1 MDSLAMLDSPLTLQ
15 QLTSVGRDVTA
26 PLLVR
31 PEKMFSN
38 FWGDIASDGFYARS
52 RDYISIIHH
61 ERRCVHVTI
70 LSLSYTAPSVHLT
83 RGVWNVP
90 FINQAILMSG
100 SWLRRTAHD
109 LPSWESDEL
118 ETDMALAQ
126 WMRERV

>member
-1 MDSLAMLDSPLTLQ
+1 MVSMQDH
-15 QLTSVGRDVTA
+15 VTTF
-26 PLLVR
+26 P
-31 PEKMFSN
+31 S
-38 FWGDIASDGFYARS
+38 
-52 RDYISIIHH
+52 SIMKGGV
-61 ERRCVHVTI
+61 CVCVCVTI
-70 LSLSYTAPSVHLT
+70 LSLLHKAPSVHLT

-118 ETDMALAQ
+118 ENDMALAQ